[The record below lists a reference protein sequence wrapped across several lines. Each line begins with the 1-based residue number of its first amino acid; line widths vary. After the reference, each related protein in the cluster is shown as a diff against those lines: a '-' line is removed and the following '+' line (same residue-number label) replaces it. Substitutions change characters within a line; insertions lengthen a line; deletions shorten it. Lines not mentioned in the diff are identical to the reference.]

1 MKIQKKEKKNDGI
14 LLHKTQFTKPM
25 SNASLQT
32 TGHLQTEKKSNEI
45 DPNPS
50 ALAYILP
57 VPASKIMH
65 CLWASCSIY

>member
-14 LLHKTQFTKPM
+14 LLHKTQYTKPM

-50 ALAYILP
+50 LHLL
-57 VPASKIMH
+57 H
-65 CLWASCSIY
+65 TSIPNS